1 MWGRVC
7 QQGAGKL
14 SESAEGVKV
23 LNFARSAGGVIIP
36 HAALALAILSILRR
50 VRAALDLMHMP
61 IITRPATKIV
71 RVRWDGMTASART
84 LHLVPHKT
92 HAPA

>member
-1 MWGRVC
+1 MGTRLSARCGEV
-7 QQGAGKL
+7 
-14 SESAEGVKV
+14 SESAEVKV

-50 VRAALDLMHMP
+50 VRAAPDLMHMP
-61 IITRPATKIV
+61 IIARPVKKTV